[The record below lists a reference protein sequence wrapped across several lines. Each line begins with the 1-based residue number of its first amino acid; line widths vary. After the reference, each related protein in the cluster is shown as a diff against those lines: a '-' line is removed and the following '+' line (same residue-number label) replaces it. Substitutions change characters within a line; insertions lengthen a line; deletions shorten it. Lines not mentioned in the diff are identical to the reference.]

1 MPDTATG
8 IAASGQPQLS
18 VSREGMAVVDGSSV
32 RIILG
37 KLPNGDYGIWIA
49 DASGNVLIDGSHII
63 LTQASGQIPI
73 GVTFGLPETEVT
85 ANGIEVTD
93 GTRMRATLGNLGTD
107 YGIKIVDASG
117 NALID
122 GSKIQLAQSTGT
134 VPSGVVLGNS
144 STTITANGVQV
155 SDGTRARATLGHIGT
170 DYGIKIVDASGN
182 VLIDGAKIILN
193 QSTGTVPSG
202 VVLGHTSTT
211 VSASGIQVSDG
222 TLVRAIL
229 GLLPDASYGIGLYD
243 AYGGTL
249 LEPQGFGSSWAA
261 LVQSGILNNM
271 FVQATPGALT
281 LGTSRTD
288 ATGETAAL
296 PFWTVWKTTGSGTAT
311 VVADA
316 TWPGGNYVKFAFSA
330 VGTATTN
337 NVAIT
342 SDLFPVQ
349 ALDQWNTNNIH
360 ASNVPGGVTLNGIV
374 AILWYTASGVYI
386 STSSDVPSGG
396 SDAKANFGGSPF
408 IAPVNA
414 RYARVEFNAWE
425 TVLHN
430 ALTSFSLG
438 SVGLIH
444 TGNGNVGTVY
454 DITAGGSIASGGA
467 AVPTTNDIVSG
478 NEFVDGGGAG
488 GATGGVYI
496 QDTTGAAGHGLQFG
510 PYALPDIS
518 VYRSAPGVLTLS
530 GGTTYTGTIYPT
542 QIVANT
548 DNYNPTGLA
557 GCHAIIVNSSAAY
570 NLTGIVAQADGREYQ
585 LINNGAFTITL
596 KHNATST
603 AANRFYCPGSVDYA
617 LTVNNTALLRYDA
630 NSSRWRVK

>member
-193 QSTGTVPSG
+193 QSSGTVPSG
-202 VVLGHTSTT
+202 VVLGNASTT

-229 GLLPDASYGIGLYD
+229 GHLPDGSYGVALYD
-243 AYGGTL
+243 AYGGSL
-249 LEPQGFGSSWAA
+249 LEPQGFGAA
-261 LVQSGILNNM
+261 WVDFIHSGIYNSQM
-271 FVQATPGALT
+271 SESVAGALT

-288 ATGETAAL
+288 ATGETSGL
-296 PFWTVWKTTGSGTAT
+296 PFWTAWRSSGSGTAT
-311 VVADA
+311 VVAS
-316 TWPGGNYVKFAFSA
+316 TSWPGGNYVQFAFSA
-330 VGTATTN
+330 VGTITSN

-342 SDLFPVQ
+342 TDLVPVEGGSLLYTFLV
-349 ALDQWNTNNIH
+349 A
-360 ASNVPGGVTLNGIV
+360 ASNQAAGAVFSDV
-374 AILWYTASGVYI
+374 AVRWYTAGGGFI
-386 STSSDVPSGG
+386 SSTDSAGPSCPSGTTAEG
-396 SDAKANFGGSPF
+396 IFTGAAMR
-408 IAPVNA
+408 APLNA
-414 RYARVEFNAWE
+414 RYARVELTAWE
-425 TVLHN
+425 QTTHSASNWVRFGLACLAPGTESSSIDPTVAITLGPTFVSGELQVGGDIVTNSGGGIDSDGQLSGGANFRMYGYIAPSLTASVNDWAPTGLSGARTVKISSTGAYSITGMAAGSEGEEKLLNNASGSTLTLPHN
-430 ALTSFSLG
+430 SASSAAANRWYCPGAASFSLTT
-438 SVGLIH
+438 LR
-444 TGNGNVGTVY
+444 TVL
-454 DITAGGSIASGGA
+454 
-467 AVPTTNDIVSG
+467 V
-478 NEFVDGGGAG
+478 
-488 GATGGVYI
+488 
-496 QDTTGAAGHGLQFG
+496 
-510 PYALPDIS
+510 
-518 VYRSAPGVLTLS
+518 
-530 GGTTYTGTIYPT
+530 
-542 QIVANT
+542 
-548 DNYNPTGLA
+548 
-557 GCHAIIVNSSAAY
+557 
-570 NLTGIVAQADGREYQ
+570 
-585 LINNGAFTITL
+585 
-596 KHNATST
+596 
-603 AANRFYCPGSVDYA
+603 
-617 LTVNNTALLRYDA
+617 RYDGDV
-630 NSSRWRVK
+630 SRWCVVG